1 MLCLL
6 KTLILV
12 KHHLKQK
19 WETFQ
24 GGDRELGW
32 ALSPAEGYLRI
43 VASGHNFGLRFGGFL
58 YGTYLGECHNELKLQ
73 VLYSKH
79 GSKVQGTVQKSQLF
93 SSSPFYFVR
102 SYLGGKVMVESSRKA
117 TKARKMDK
125 NQHTSF
131 GQNCAVMW
139 YEITKSYVCMQ

>member
-6 KTLILV
+6 KMFILV
-12 KHHLKQK
+12 KHYLKQK

-32 ALSPAEGYLRI
+32 ALSPAEGCLWI
-43 VASGHNFGLRFGGFL
+43 VASGHNFGCNLGNFCMAHIL
-58 YGTYLGECHNELKLQ
+58 ESVTMSWNCKSYIPSMVLKYLQNC
-73 VLYSKH
+73 S
-79 GSKVQGTVQKSQLF
+79 KSQHF

-102 SYLGGKVMVESSRKA
+102 SYLGSKAMVESSRKT

-125 NQHTSF
+125 NQHTYF

-139 YEITKSYVCMQ
+139 YEITKSYVYMQ